1 MFSHRSTHRSCPQG
15 RVCLDRHES
24 SPARES
30 RSRVPPRWRGGPA
43 SASKAERRPGSGGVP
58 IDLIAFHFPYQSW
71 ICNAR
76 CSRRWALHQTHRC
89 TSKAIM
95 HACNCAPAPCPAA
108 DAPTQSNVVLD
119 RTVGASPCGRCLHWR
134 ESSSPSAEA
143 HRLKGLISLVEPEF
157 ALVHDVGFASAR
169 LQALAVRP
177 PRRSTLGGR
186 R

>member
-1 MFSHRSTHRSCPQG
+1 MLSHRSTHRSCPQR
-15 RVCLDRHES
+15 RVSLERHES

-58 IDLIAFHFPYQSW
+58 IDLISFFCGSCMQLRPRSLPG
-71 ICNAR
+71 NAK
-76 CSRRWALHQTHRC
+76 Q
-89 TSKAIM
+89 
-95 HACNCAPAPCPAA
+95 CP
-108 DAPTQSNVVLD
+108 
-119 RTVGASPCGRCLHWR
+119 RTVGASSCGRSLHWR

>member
-1 MFSHRSTHRSCPQG
+1 MSFSHLRQYDSFIF
-15 RVCLDRHES
+15 

-30 RSRVPPRWRGGPA
+30 RSRVPPRWRGGPE
-43 SASKAERRPGSGGVP
+43 AEANLGPRTGPNCYHCVFLW
-58 IDLIAFHFPYQSW
+58 IMHVFPYEGW
-71 ICNAR
+71 ICTAR

-143 HRLKGLISLVEPEF
+143 HRLDTVIVQVEGEMSAGLHV
-157 ALVHDVGFASAR
+157 ASPGD
-169 LQALAVRP
+169 AVAPAIASR
-177 PRRSTLGGR
+177 TADHGGW
-186 R
+186 

>member
-1 MFSHRSTHRSCPQG
+1 M
-15 RVCLDRHES
+15 
-24 SPARES
+24 
-30 RSRVPPRWRGGPA
+30 PPRRRGGPE
-43 SASKAERRPGSGGVP
+43 AEGSQLISFRFFCGSCMQLRPRSLPG
-58 IDLIAFHFPYQSW
+58 
-71 ICNAR
+71 NAK
-76 CSRRWALHQTHRC
+76 Q
-89 TSKAIM
+89 
-95 HACNCAPAPCPAA
+95 CP
-108 DAPTQSNVVLD
+108 
-119 RTVGASPCGRCLHWR
+119 RTVGASPCGRSLHWR